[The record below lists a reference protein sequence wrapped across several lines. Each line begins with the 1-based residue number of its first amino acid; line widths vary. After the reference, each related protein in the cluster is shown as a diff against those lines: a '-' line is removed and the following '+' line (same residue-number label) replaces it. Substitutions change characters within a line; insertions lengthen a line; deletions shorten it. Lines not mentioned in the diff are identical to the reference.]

1 MSILRRSAAVLSL
14 LLFSGCRDYD
24 SLAPL
29 GPPGAGLID
38 ERLLGDWR
46 CTAAEDDE
54 PALLSF
60 RQFDA
65 TQYAL
70 LAADDVAGREP
81 SVFRAYSS
89 TIAEAT
95 FLNVQELMEASLAER
110 GYTFLQYVL
119 DDDGSLEL
127 QGVAPELFEAAE
139 QAGQPPA
146 SVLAA
151 ALDDSE
157 SLRPLL
163 KCVRRDEG

>member
-1 MSILRRSAAVLSL
+1 MSIFHRSAAALILIL
-14 LLFSGCRDYD
+14 LSGCRDYD

-29 GPPGAGLID
+29 GPAGEGRI
-38 ERLLGDWR
+38 EARLLGDWR
-46 CTAAEDDE
+46 CAAAEDDE

-70 LAADDVAGREP
+70 LVADDAAGREP

-95 FLNVQELMEASLAER
+95 FLNVQELKEAGLAER

-119 DDDGSLEL
+119 DDDASLEL
-127 QGVAPELFEAAE
+127 QGVAPELFESAE
-139 QAGQPPA
+139 EAGQPPA

-151 ALDDSE
+151 ALDDAE